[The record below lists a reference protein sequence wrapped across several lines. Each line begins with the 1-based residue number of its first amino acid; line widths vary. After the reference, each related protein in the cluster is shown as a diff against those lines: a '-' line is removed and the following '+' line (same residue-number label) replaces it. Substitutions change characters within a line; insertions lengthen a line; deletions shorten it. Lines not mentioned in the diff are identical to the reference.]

1 MKLILL
7 YIVQKKV
14 KDFQIE
20 IVKIKKKFIV
30 ADIALWLIIVY
41 TMFY

>member
-20 IVKIKKKFIV
+20 IVKIKKKFRV
-30 ADIALWLIIVY
+30 ADIALWLKIVY
-41 TMFY
+41 IMFY

>member
-30 ADIALWLIIVY
+30 ADIALWLKIVY
-41 TMFY
+41 IMFY